1 MNPETKRTSHIIIG
15 SILLLTTLLFTGGMV
30 TLLLTKQDLT
40 SVERGSIIVI
50 LCIIGFL
57 FLFFGIRS
65 LVIGFKSY
73 KLVKQGRAREAKI
86 VSITDVK
93 DSIIYKELVVSFY
106 GESGQKYDLSVI
118 INLNKAKGL
127 EVGQYIQCFVIGETG
142 YVDTDNIKVIKEKQE
157 EIDFE

>member
-1 MNPETKRTSHIIIG
+1 MNPETKRISHIIIG

-30 TLLLTKQDLT
+30 ALLLTKQDLT

-73 KLVKQGRAREAKI
+73 KLVKQGRAR
-86 VSITDVK
+86 
-93 DSIIYKELVVSFY
+93 
-106 GESGQKYDLSVI
+106 
-118 INLNKAKGL
+118 
-127 EVGQYIQCFVIGETG
+127 
-142 YVDTDNIKVIKEKQE
+142 
-157 EIDFE
+157 

>member
-1 MNPETKRTSHIIIG
+1 
-15 SILLLTTLLFTGGMV
+15 MV
-30 TLLLTKQDLT
+30 
-40 SVERGSIIVI
+40 
-50 LCIIGFL
+50 
-57 FLFFGIRS
+57 
-65 LVIGFKSY
+65 FKSY
-73 KLVKQGRAREAKI
+73 KLGQQVRAREAKI

-118 INLNKAKGL
+118 INLSKAKGL

>member
-1 MNPETKRTSHIIIG
+1 MNPETKRISHIIIG

-118 INLNKAKGL
+118 ISLNKANGL